1 MIRHGLLSARFLP
14 AVAGVLLLAACG
26 RAPAPVEP
34 VRAVRVEV
42 VGTAARASGQE
53 YAAEV
58 RARVESRLAFRVGG
72 KLMERGVDA
81 GQAVR
86 AGQVLARLDPQ
97 DLKLGQEAARA
108 ALSSARAQLEVAES
122 DYRRFVTL
130 REQGFISGAELERR
144 EAGVKSAR
152 AAAEQ
157 AQAQLSVQANQ
168 SGYAALTADVSGVV
182 TAVEAEP
189 GTVLAAGTPVLRL
202 AHDGPR
208 EAWFAVPE
216 DRAEAMRAL
225 QGRAGRLQVRLWGDD
240 ARTWPATVREIAAAA
255 DPVTRTFLV
264 KADLGRAPVRLGQ
277 TATVTVSDPAAQPAS
292 PVSAGSPATAAAA
305 SAGASAPASR
315 RSTTGFTLPLT
326 AVFEQRGASTV
337 WVLDRAQMVVQ
348 PRAVTVAGADGSNR
362 IVVAAG
368 LQPGETVVT
377 AGVHTLSPGQ
387 KVTLYVE
394 PGTAVKPAK
403 SEKAA
408 P

>member
-1 MIRHGLLSARFLP
+1 M
-14 AVAGVLLLAACG
+14 
-26 RAPAPVEP
+26 
-34 VRAVRVEV
+34 
-42 VGTAARASGQE
+42 
-53 YAAEV
+53 
-58 RARVESRLAFRVGG
+58 
-72 KLMERGVDA
+72 
-81 GQAVR
+81 
-86 AGQVLARLDPQ
+86 
-97 DLKLGQEAARA
+97 
-108 ALSSARAQLEVAES
+108 
-122 DYRRFVTL
+122 
-130 REQGFISGAELERR
+130 
-144 EAGVKSAR
+144 
-152 AAAEQ
+152 
-157 AQAQLSVQANQ
+157 QANQ

-189 GTVLAAGTPVLRL
+189 GMVLAAGTPVLRL

-225 QGRAGRLQVRLWGDD
+225 QGRTGRLQVRLWGDD

-264 KADLGRAPVRLGQ
+264 KADLGGAPVRLGQ
-277 TATVTVSDPAAQPAS
+277 TATVRVPGPE
-292 PVSAGSPATAAAA
+292 PAAAA
-305 SAGASAPASR
+305 GQPAAA
-315 RSTTGFTLPLT
+315 FTLPLA

-337 WVLDRAQMVVQ
+337 WVLDRTQMVVQ

-394 PGTAVKPAK
+394 PGTAAKPAKPANSANPANPAK